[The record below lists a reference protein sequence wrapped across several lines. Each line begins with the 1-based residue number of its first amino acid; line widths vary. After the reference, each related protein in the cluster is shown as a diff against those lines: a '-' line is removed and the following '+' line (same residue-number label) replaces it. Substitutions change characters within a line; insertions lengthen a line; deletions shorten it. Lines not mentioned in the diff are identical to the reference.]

1 VSFFDQVSSPFG
13 VGAAPFRPPVVI
25 QPNDSTLSA
34 VSKGGISANQVISG
48 PGNVGAGAGN
58 AGGFGAT
65 AQTVLGTLVT
75 CGANGST
82 SPLANNPGG
91 SPNVGMPSSGPAANP
106 ANGGNPGA
114 LPELQSN
121 APASALVLVSGQ
133 FGG

>member
-1 VSFFDQVSSPFG
+1 MSLFDQVSAYGP
-13 VGAAPFRPPVVI
+13 GAPSFRPPVVL

-34 VSKGGISANQVISG
+34 ASRGGLSANQVISG

-65 AQTVLGTLVT
+65 AQTLLSTLAT
-75 CGANGST
+75 CGTNGSA

-91 SPNVGMPSSGPAANP
+91 SPNVGMPSTGPAANTL
-106 ANGGNPGA
+106 NGGNPGA
-114 LPELQSN
+114 PPELQSN
-121 APASALVLVSGQ
+121 GPASALVLVSGQ